1 MPAALMVSYP
11 PNPGAT
17 FDRDYYVVTH
27 LPLAREQL
35 GPLGMTNITGYFPES
50 PGAPLAIAILTFADA
65 AARDAALGSEAAGPV
80 FADIPN
86 FTNVEPT
93 PTPLAVG

>member
-17 FDRDYYVVTH
+17 FDRDYYVATH
-27 LPLAREQL
+27 LPLVREGF
-35 GPLGMTNITGYFPES
+35 GPLGMSDITGYFPEGD
-50 PGAPLAIAILTFADA
+50 GAPLAIAILTFTDA
-65 AARDAALGSEAAGPV
+65 AARDAALGSETAGPI
-80 FADIPN
+80 FGDIPN
-86 FTNVEPT
+86 FTNVQPT